1 MSGLVTQEM
10 RADFDRCMRLA
21 REAGLTDLREGT
33 AYGTPAIRTARK
45 AFLRIKEGMEHT
57 AVLLLPVGAKALLLQ
72 VDPQIYF
79 ETKHYYG
86 WPAILIRLDRIPD
99 EELSLRIVQSWR
111 DNVSLRHVR
120 EYDARRE
127 APQAGA

>member
-1 MSGLVTQEM
+1 MSRLVTAQM

-21 REAGLTDLREGT
+21 RDAGLTDLREGT

-57 AVLLLPVGAKALLLQ
+57 AVLLLPVEAKALLLQ

-79 ETKHYYG
+79 ETKHYFG
-86 WPAILIRLDRIPD
+86 WPAILIHLDRITD

-111 DNVSLRHVR
+111 DNVSARHVR
-120 EYDARRE
+120 EYEVQRGGT
-127 APQAGA
+127 QAGA